1 MQCTS
6 TPYSPAPP
14 AFPDDLVGLQADW
27 LRTYRELAR
36 LPESAGNTGLRRRL
50 IGLSR
55 AIAAHPYWS
64 RPVRAAGGPAELRR
78 AARFRA
84 WARAA

>member
-6 TPYSPAPP
+6 PAS
-14 AFPDDLVGLQADW
+14 FPDDLVGLQADW

-36 LPESAGNTGLRRRL
+36 LSASAGHTGLRRRL
-50 IGLSR
+50 IGLSC
-55 AIAAHPYWS
+55 AIAVHPYWS

-78 AARFRA
+78 AARSRA